1 MTFFVNNRLLPYSMR
16 FLRLAS
22 FLLLLTSL
30 ASFVGDRPAYRLFSA
45 TGQPADYDQMLQEL
59 AQADMV
65 LFGEQ
70 HNDALAHWLE
80 LQVAKDLLKL
90 KKPGQLV
97 LGMEMFER
105 DVQPLVA
112 QYAAGTLADTAFERQ
127 ARPWPNYATDYRP
140 LLQFARE
147 SHVPVIG
154 TNAPRPFAKVVA
166 QRSLTALDKLPA
178 TDRAL
183 LAPLPLKVD
192 YDLPGYK
199 NMAAMFGG
207 DSKTHG
213 GGAQNII
220 QAQALKDATMAHFIE
235 TGRQPGQTLLHLN
248 GSYHSDHHDGILAY
262 LRQYAPKLRVRTLS
276 VVTQEQLQTLD
287 KEQLNL
293 ADYVVVVPADA
304 SKTY

>member
-1 MTFFVNNRLLPYSMR
+1 MR
-16 FLRLAS
+16 FLRLVS
-22 FLLLLTSL
+22 LFFLLIGL
-30 ASFVGDRPAYRLFSA
+30 AGSTRGDRPAYRLFTA

-59 AQADMV
+59 AQADVV

-80 LQVAKDLLKL
+80 LQVAKDMLKL

-105 DVQPLVA
+105 DVQPLVT

-140 LLQFARE
+140 LLLFARE
-147 SHVPVIG
+147 NHVPLVG
-154 TNAPRPFAKVVA
+154 TNAPRPFAKTVA

-178 TDRAL
+178 ADRAL

-207 DSKTHG
+207 DGKAHG

-220 QAQALKDATMAHFIE
+220 QAQALKDATMAHFIQ
-235 TGRQPGQTLLHLN
+235 TSLAAGQTMLHLN
-248 GSYHSDHHDGILAY
+248 GSYHSDHHDGIVAW
-262 LRQYAPKLRVRTLS
+262 LRQYAPKLRVKTLS
-276 VVTQEQLQTLD
+276 VVTQEQLQTLE
-287 KEQLNL
+287 KEQMNV
-293 ADYVVVVPADA
+293 ADYVIVIPGDA
-304 SKTY
+304 GKTY

>member
-1 MTFFVNNRLLPYSMR
+1 MRTLLLFFLLP
-16 FLRLAS
+16 LLA
-22 FLLLLTSL
+22 L
-30 ASFVGDRPAYRLFSA
+30 APAGDRPAYRLFTA
-45 TGQPADYDQMLQEL
+45 TGAAADYDQMLAEL
-59 AQADMV
+59 AQADVV

-97 LGMEMFER
+97 LGLEMFER

-112 QYAAGTLADTAFERQ
+112 RYAAGSLADTALERQ

-147 SHVPVIG
+147 NHVPVVG
-154 TNAPRPFAKVVA
+154 TNAPRPFAQAVA
-166 QRSLTALDKLPA
+166 RGSLKALDKLPA
-178 TDRAL
+178 ADRAL
-183 LAPLPLKVD
+183 LAPLPMKVD
-192 YDLPGYK
+192 YELPGYK

-207 DSKTHG
+207 DSKAHG

-220 QAQALKDATMAHFIE
+220 QAQALKDATMAHFIQ
-235 TGRQPGQTLLHLN
+235 TSRQDGQTLLHLN
-248 GSYHSDHHDGILAY
+248 GSYHSDHHDGIAAY

-276 VVTQEQLQTLD
+276 VVTQEQLQQLE
-287 KEQLNL
+287 KEQVDV

-304 SKTY
+304 GKTY

>member
-1 MTFFVNNRLLPYSMR
+1 MR
-16 FLRLAS
+16 FLRLTS
-22 FLLLLTSL
+22 CLFLLIGLS
-30 ASFVGDRPAYRLFSA
+30 SFTLRGDRPAYRLFTA
-45 TGQPADYDQMLQEL
+45 TGQPADYDQMLAEL
-59 AQADMV
+59 AQADVV

-112 QYAAGTLADTAFERQ
+112 AYATGELADTAFERQ

-147 SHVPVIG
+147 NHLPVIG

-166 QRSLTALDKLPA
+166 QRSLTALDKIPA
-178 TDRAL
+178 ADRAL

-192 YDLPGYK
+192 YELPGYK

-207 DSKTHG
+207 SGSAHG

-220 QAQALKDATMAHFIE
+220 QAQALKDATMAHFI
-235 TGRQPGQTLLHLN
+235 QVSLAPGQTLLHFN
-248 GSYHSDHHDGILAY
+248 GSYHSDHHDGIVAW
-262 LRQYAPKLRVRTLS
+262 LRQYAPKLRVRTIS
-276 VVTQEQLQTLD
+276 VVTQEQLQALE
-287 KEQLNL
+287 KEQVNV

>member
-1 MTFFVNNRLLPYSMR
+1 MR

-30 ASFVGDRPAYRLFSA
+30 ASFTMRGDRPAYRLFTA
-45 TGQPADYDQMLQEL
+45 AGTAADYDQMLADL
-59 AQADMV
+59 AQADVV

-80 LQVAKDLLKL
+80 LQVTKDLLKL

-97 LGMEMFER
+97 LGLEMFER

-112 QYAAGTLADTAFERQ
+112 RYAAGTLADSALERQ

-147 SHVPVIG
+147 QKVLVVG
-154 TNAPRPFAKVVA
+154 TNAPRPFVSAVA
-166 QRSLTALDKLPA
+166 RGSLQALGKLPA
-178 TDRAL
+178 ADRAL

-192 YDLPGYK
+192 YELPGYK

-207 DSKTHG
+207 DSQAHG

-220 QAQALKDATMAHFIE
+220 QAQALRDATMAHFIE
-235 TGRQPGQTLLHLN
+235 TSRQPGQTLLHFN
-248 GSYHSDHHDGILAY
+248 GSYHSDHHDGIAAY
-262 LRQYAPKLRVRTLS
+262 LRQYGPKLRVRTLS
-276 VVTQEQLQTLD
+276 VVTQEQLQTLE

-293 ADYVVVVPADA
+293 ADFVVVVPADA
-304 SKTY
+304 AKTY